1 MNRQLLGYAIKRRG
15 KTQDDV
21 ARFLGI
27 SRQSLQNRLKGA
39 VDTSTE
45 EAAKLQKYLKLT
57 DEDVLEIFFRA

>member
-27 SRQSLQNRLKGA
+27 SRQALQNRLNGTVA
-39 VDTSTE
+39 PRTD